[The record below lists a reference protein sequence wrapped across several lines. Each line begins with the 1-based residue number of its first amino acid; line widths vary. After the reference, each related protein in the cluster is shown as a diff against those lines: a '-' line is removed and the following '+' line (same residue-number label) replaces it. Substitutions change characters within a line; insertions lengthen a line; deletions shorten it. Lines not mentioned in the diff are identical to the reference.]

1 MITKPVILCIDD
13 EPMILSNLDDQIG
26 HSLGDKYDVEL
37 AESGEEGLEIIEDLK
52 EEGKHCAVIICDQL
66 MPNMKGEDFIIES
79 HKLIPHT
86 LKIMLTG
93 QASLESV
100 GRTINNAQL
109 FRYLTKPWKKSDL
122 LDTVLEATEVY
133 QEYMQLVQY
142 TKLMKALSETTQELS
157 GDKDAA
163 SITNK
168 FIESVINN
176 VGAEKGYLVLN
187 QNPLVGLDPDT
198 YMMQGELT
206 KFNREY
212 GIQQENLSSE
222 VKKTIDAQLES
233 QPGDNPSALATE
245 LTYKDKVLGK
255 IYIENTISKTPFGQN
270 HQEVLDMLATQAAIS
285 IENAQLYKRLRQQNE
300 DVVNSIKYAKR
311 IQEAIMPQKK
321 ELQSA
326 FPDSYTFYKA
336 KDIVSGDFYWWS
348 IKPNRAI
355 LAAVDC
361 TGHGVPGAFMSVI
374 GHNFLQQITNMPS
387 NTDPAFFLQFLH
399 KKVRD
404 TLNKQQLND
413 NPKDGMDIALAII
426 DRKKKTLQYAGA
438 RRPLWYVR
446 DGEFHA
452 ERGSKCSIGE
462 VNVPKENQKFE
473 SLSLDLKA
481 GDSIYLTTDGAIDQ
495 FGGEENKKFGKK
507 RIKEM
512 ILESETIADPQ
523 ERMAFIDTTLA
534 DWKASG
540 GDELTDDNLIINVR
554 ID

>member
-1 MITKPVILCIDD
+1 MTAKPVILCIDD

-26 HSLGDKYDVEL
+26 ESLGDKFDVEL
-37 AESGEEGLEIIEDLK
+37 AESGEEGLEIIQDLQ
-52 EEGKHCAVIICDQL
+52 EEGKHCAVIVCDQL
-66 MPNMKGEDFIIES
+66 MPNMKGEDFIIQS

-109 FRYLTKPWKKSDL
+109 FRYLTKPWKKDEL
-122 LDTVLEATEVY
+122 VETVTEATEIY
-133 QEYMQLVQY
+133 KEYMQLVQY
-142 TKLMKALSETTQELS
+142 TKLMKALSETTRELS

-176 VGAEKGYLVLN
+176 VGAERGYLILN
-187 QNPLVGLDPDT
+187 HNPLVGLDPET

-206 KFNREY
+206 KFNREF
-212 GIQQENLSSE
+212 GIQQEKLTDE
-222 VKKTIDAQLES
+222 VEKTIES
-233 QPGDNPSALATE
+233 QLKAKPGENDSALATQ

-255 IYIENTISKTPFGQN
+255 IYIENTISKTPFSEN
-270 HQEVLDMLATQAAIS
+270 HKEVLDMLAAQAAIS
-285 IENAQLYKRLRQQNE
+285 IENAQLYNRLLQQNE
-300 DVVNSIKYAKR
+300 DVVNSIRYAKR
-311 IQEAIMPQKK
+311 IQEAIMPKK
-321 ELQSA
+321 VELQTA
-326 FPDSYTFYKA
+326 FPNSFTYYKA

-355 LAAVDC
+355 IAAVDC

-404 TLNKQQLND
+404 TLNKQQITD

-438 RRPLWYVR
+438 RRPFWYVR
-446 DGEFHA
+446 DGEFLTQ
-452 ERGSKCSIGE
+452 RGSKCSIGE

-473 SLSLDLKA
+473 SLTLELKT
-481 GDSIYLTTDGAIDQ
+481 GDSIYLTTDGAVDQ
-495 FGGEENKKFGKK
+495 FGGPDNKKFGKK
-507 RIKEM
+507 QLTQV
-512 ILESETIADPQ
+512 ILEGEKIDDPK
-523 ERMAFIDTTLA
+523 ERMAHLDNALMS
-534 DWKASG
+534 WMKAG
-540 GDELTDDNLIINVR
+540 KTELTDDNLIINVR